1 MSTEMSGTPLFYE
14 NTDENIDIMHVDE
27 DSLVISRKISKY

>member
-27 DSLVISRKISKY
+27 DIKNSLRELINK